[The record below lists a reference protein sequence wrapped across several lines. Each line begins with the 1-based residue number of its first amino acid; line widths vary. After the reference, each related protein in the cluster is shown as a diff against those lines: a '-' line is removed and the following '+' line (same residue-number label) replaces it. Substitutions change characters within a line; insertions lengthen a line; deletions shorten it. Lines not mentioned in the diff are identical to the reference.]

1 MFRAAAA
8 VVYEPIAKT
17 MKIALLCSGL
27 GNVRRGH
34 EVFAQGLFELVRD
47 SVDITLFKGGG
58 ETSANELVIDNV
70 PRNSAY
76 LSNVHVAVSPKWAEA
91 VRQQERIRIEC
102 ETFAYASLKPLLQGG
117 FDIIHCLEEEV
128 CNVIYSQ
135 RHLFEKTPKI
145 VFSNGGAIPARNL
158 PQCDFVQ
165 EYTEYNLS
173 RSSIKKAFMIPHG
186 VDLAVFD
193 PDVASD
199 FRLRHSIPKDAF
211 VVISVGTICYWHK
224 RMDYVIRELAALKND
239 VYLVII
245 GEDSPEAPAIR
256 ELGRSLMGD
265 RVIFEK
271 LPHNQLPSAYAAA
284 DVFVLGSLFET
295 FGIVYIEAMAMEL
308 PVICTDHPNQR
319 SIVKEGFF
327 VDMEKAGA
335 VTNVLRGADR
345 GRFSALGKQGRETAR
360 RHYDLAMLKTRYVE
374 EYKSIASTE
383 IGLPAYSLRMR
394 LAANA
399 GNAFRKLSR
408 SFWRAQ

>member
-1 MFRAAAA
+1 
-8 VVYEPIAKT
+8 
-17 MKIALLCSGL
+17 MKVALLCSGL

-58 ETSANELVIDNV
+58 ETSTHEFVIENV
-70 PRNSAY
+70 PRNSPY
-76 LSNVHVAVSPKWAEA
+76 LANIHVAVSPKWAEA

-102 ETFAYASLKPLLQGG
+102 ETFAYASLKSLLQGG
-117 FDIIHCLEEEV
+117 FDIIHCLEEEA

-145 VFSNGGAIPARNL
+145 VFSNGGAIPAKDL

-173 RSSIKKAFMIPHG
+173 RSALKKAFLIPHG

-199 FRLRHSIPKDAF
+199 FRLRHSIPADAF

-224 RMDYVIRELAALKND
+224 RMDYIIRELAALKDD

-245 GEDSPEAPAIR
+245 GEDSPEAPAIK
-256 ELGRSLMGD
+256 EIGRSLMGE
-265 RVIFEK
+265 RVIFER
-271 LPHNQLPSAYAAA
+271 LPHDQLPSAYAAA

-308 PVICTDHPNQR
+308 PIICTDHPNQR
-319 SIVKEGFF
+319 SIVKEGLF
-327 VDMEKAGA
+327 VDMRKAGA
-335 VTNVLRGADR
+335 VTATLRDTDR
-345 GRFSALGKQGRETAR
+345 GRLSALGKQGRAIAR
-360 RHYDLAMLKTRYVE
+360 QHYDLATLKSRYVE
-374 EYKSIASTE
+374 QYKFIASTE
-383 IGLPAYSLRMR
+383 IELPAYSLRMR

-399 GNAFRKLSR
+399 GNALRKVSR
-408 SFWRAQ
+408 SFWRPR